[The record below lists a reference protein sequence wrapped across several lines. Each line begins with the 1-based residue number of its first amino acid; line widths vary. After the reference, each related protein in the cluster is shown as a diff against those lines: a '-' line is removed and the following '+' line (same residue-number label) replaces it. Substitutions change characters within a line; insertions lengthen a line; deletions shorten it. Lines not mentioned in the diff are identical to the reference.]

1 MGQAPL
7 AKGRSAVM
15 TATHL
20 PGKLVSAAG
29 DALGVMFGAVARI
42 RDAKPLHPRG
52 TVHPAVL
59 RRYGAGR
66 RWGAVWLD
74 EPGKERGLARVSR
87 SVGLPAPW
95 PDVLGLSLRFPGRA
109 GAVHDLLLATTGLT
123 GPTRYLLLHRRDP
136 GSATYSCLL
145 PYRTDDGGLVLL
157 AARPVRRPRSPQE
170 LAFELSAAEPLGEWE
185 PFAEL
190 TVSTAAELP
199 DVSFDPMRNPLTG
212 LVLPGPLA
220 RLRESAYVSAR
231 AGRGAR
237 EEGLSALPTGPSS
250 ATGLR

>member
-1 MGQAPL
+1 
-7 AKGRSAVM
+7 M
-15 TATHL
+15 TTLLPAT
-20 PGKLVSAAG
+20 LVTGAG
-29 DALGVMFGAVARI
+29 DVLGALFGAVARV

-59 RRYGAGR
+59 RRHGSR
-66 RWGAVWLD
+66 RHWGAVWLD
-74 EPGKERGLARVSR
+74 EPGEERGLTRVSR
-87 SVGLPAPW
+87 SLGLPAPW

-123 GPTRYLLLHRRDP
+123 KPTRYLLLPRRDP

-170 LAFELSAAEPLGEWE
+170 LAFELCAAEPLGQWE
-185 PFAEL
+185 PFGEVA
-190 TVSTAAELP
+190 VSTASELP
-199 DVSFDPMRNPLTG
+199 DVSFDPMRNPLPG

-220 RLRESAYVSAR
+220 TLRQSAYVGAR

-237 EEGLSALPTGPSS
+237 DDGLSALPTEPPS
-250 ATGLR
+250 AAGLR